1 NDFFVHLF
9 DQREPHEAEAT
20 GHDLN
25 TLANATNLTLR
36 VDIRPQGA
44 RYGVHLHADF
54 MLSLFGGNEGFGGR
68 WQGLTALGA
77 LPFAE
82 LGLDFFTPGG
92 ASFTLFA
99 RGEWQRE
106 NHIVPFAT
114 PAKL

>member
-1 NDFFVHLF
+1 
-9 DQREPHEAEAT
+9 PHA
-20 GHDLN
+20 
-25 TLANATNLTLR
+25 
-36 VDIRPQGA
+36 
-44 RYGVHLHADF
+44 
-54 MLSLFGGNEGFGGR
+54 
-68 WQGLTALGA
+68 TALLSRVSLRRRPPPTAPLLPYTTLFRSGA

-114 PAKL
+114 PAKLFLLGVRTGSLDRKSTRLNSSHVKPRMPSSA